1 MITLKL
7 LLLIFKYFINESSH
21 HAATKLCGDC
31 LQKKFVMANVSQFDA
46 NRVMLELSKVAPFA
60 LIGCALL
67 SFIGVGIFCVD
78 YYEELLSPRFKD
90 SAKQMA
96 ILIAVIQELVRF
108 SLLIASIRDF
118 SDSKAFNGWL
128 GLLASIGLVM
138 HDISIA
144 NDIAMMWS
152 KKTPELYSGIF
163 MFLIIIGLVLEI
175 RLVLTVDKA
184 KLGKPVAVR
193 EVENA
198 TKNGSYKRNGQPA

>member
-1 MITLKL
+1 MFILKL
-7 LLLIFKYFINESSH
+7 LLLILNIFLTK
-21 HAATKLCGDC
+21 AATTWPTKTSWRLFTN
-31 LQKKFVMANVSQFDA
+31 LIVMANVRQFDA
-46 NRVMLELSKVAPFA
+46 QRVMLELSKVAPFA

-67 SFIGVGIFCVD
+67 SFVAIGIFCVD
-78 YYEELLSPRFKD
+78 YYEQLLSSRFED
-90 SAKQMA
+90 SAREMA

-138 HDISIA
+138 HDMSIA
-144 NDIAMMWS
+144 NDIALMWS
-152 KKTPELYSGIF
+152 KKSPELYSGIF

-184 KLGKPVAVR
+184 KLGKPAAVI

-198 TKNGSYKRNGQPA
+198 TKNGSYKRNGQTV